1 MAIIQIPIGGRPV
14 TVDVPDFAMEET
26 QKDVKS
32 AIQDL
37 VTTMG
42 GVVSKLDD
50 TSPGDMAIKGAVDD
64 LKGYQR
70 MWNETKS
77 NVRDSKLAKNVG
89 RSSALGFTQALS
101 KPGMT
106 TNLMKSLGLGAMATS
121 FGMVTGLAKELSATF
136 SFAGSVGLS
145 FGADTLAYAEKLSD
159 TGLQLDQFG
168 NIIAQNLPVFRELGD
183 SVDGGSKVFV
193 DVLKDFRGATKDF
206 GYFGMA
212 SDEMGQFLAE
222 ELDVRRKS
230 MNAEELRLYVQQ
242 DLTNAMRDNFIEQEK
257 MAKITGQNVRE
268 RIRAQMAAKSD
279 VIMQASMAGMTD
291 DQRRQVD
298 AVMGNFTKELGPIGQ
313 ELQKAVIQELAMP
326 GGGFINTRLGEI
338 VAKDQSG
345 KMLEIF
351 EMSVAAIQGGGAN
364 TQASSNN
371 IAQAIQDFRG
381 SGQNNFFAQ
390 LAITGDQT
398 MKDLLTMSTNIAEV
412 EKEIADK
419 RQELMSAENVQRQN
433 HVNAMRALTAEL
445 DVQQAK
451 EANIAMRTILGIAGG
466 EENLVKGLRDFTNN
480 ASKILSDPLTKGF
493 FSGFGELVGSVTV
506 QPFMNMMAGRADE
519 FEQLFILGMFG
530 QASGVLPDS
539 VANALQMP
547 QRAEALLQGTDV
559 FFKEAFKDYVTD
571 EEVPIDPRDPN
582 GPKKTVKKFN
592 YDKFMEDKGG
602 VFINGSTQFFSS
614 MTESFKKA
622 IVSMLPNVNPGG

>member
-14 TVDVPDFAMEET
+14 TVDVPDFAMEST
-26 QKDVKS
+26 QQDVKS

-50 TSPGDMAIKGAVDD
+50 TSTGDMAIKGAVDD
-64 LKGYQR
+64 LKGYQK

-77 NVRDSKLAKNVG
+77 GVRDSKLAQNIG
-89 RSSALGFTQALS
+89 RSSALGMTQALA

-106 TNLMKSLGLGAMATS
+106 TNLMKSLGLGALATS
-121 FGMVTGLAKELSATF
+121 LGMVTGLGKELSATF
-136 SFAGSVGLS
+136 SFAGSVGLN
-145 FGADTLAYAEKLSD
+145 FGKDTLKTAENLSD
-159 TGLQLDQFG
+159 VGLQLDQFG
-168 NIIAQNLPVFRELGD
+168 NIIAQNLPVFRELGA
-183 SVDGGSKVFV
+183 SVDDGSNVFV
-193 DVLKDFRGATKDF
+193 DVLKDFRSATKDF

-230 MNAEELRLYVQQ
+230 MDAEELRLYVQQ
-242 DLTNAMRDNFIEQEK
+242 DLTNAMRDNFVEQEK

-268 RIRAQMAAKSD
+268 RVRAQMAAKSD
-279 VIMQASMAGMTD
+279 VIMQASMAGMTEE
-291 DQRRQVD
+291 QRRQVD
-298 AVMGNFTKELGPIGQ
+298 AVMGNFTQELGPIGQ

-338 VAKDQSG
+338 IAKDQSG
-345 KMLEIF
+345 KLADIF
-351 EMSVAAIQGGGAN
+351 EMSVAAIQGGGPN
-364 TQASSNN
+364 VQASSNN

-381 SGQNNFFAQ
+381 SGQNQFFAQ

-398 MKDLLTMSTNIAEV
+398 MRDLLTMSTNIAEV

-419 RQELMSAENVQRQN
+419 RQELMSAENIQRQK
-433 HVNAMRALTAEL
+433 HVNMMRAITAEL
-445 DVQQAK
+445 DVQAAK

-466 EENLVKGLRDFTNN
+466 EDNLVEGLRDFTKS

-506 QPFMNMMAGRADE
+506 QPFMNMMAGKADE
-519 FEQLFILGMFG
+519 FEKFFILGMFG

-539 VANALQMP
+539 VANTMMFP
-547 QRAEALLQGTDV
+547 QRGEALLQGTDV
-559 FFKEAFKDYVTD
+559 FFKEAFKDYVVD
-571 EEVPIDPRDPN
+571 EEVAIDPNKPEL
-582 GPKKTVKKFN
+582 GTKTVKKFD
-592 YDKFMEDKGG
+592 YDKFMRDKGNL
-602 VFINGSTQFFSS
+602 FINGSTQFFTS
-614 MTESFKKA
+614 MTDSFKKA
-622 IVSMLPNVNPGG
+622 ITSLMPNTNNSG

>member
-14 TVDVPDFAMEET
+14 TVDVPDFAMEST
-26 QKDVKS
+26 QQDVKN

-42 GVVSKLDD
+42 GVVSKIDD
-50 TSPGDMAIKGAVDD
+50 TSSGDMAIKGAVDD
-64 LKGYQR
+64 LTSYQR
-70 MWNETKS
+70 SWNETKS
-77 NVRDSKLAKNVG
+77 RVRDSKLAQNVG
-89 RSSALGFTQALS
+89 RSSALGMTQALA

-121 FGMVTGLAKELSATF
+121 LGMVTGLGKELAATF
-136 SFAGSVGLS
+136 SFAGSVGLN
-145 FGADTLAYAEKLSD
+145 FGQDTLKTAENLSD
-159 TGLQLDQFG
+159 VGLQLDQFG
-168 NIIAQNLPVFRELGD
+168 NIIAQNLPVFRELGAN
-183 SVDGGSKVFV
+183 VDDGSNVFV

-222 ELDVRRKS
+222 ELEVRRKS
-230 MNAEELRLYVQQ
+230 MDAEQLRLYVQE
-242 DLTNAMRDNFIEQEK
+242 DLTQAMKDNFIEQEK
-257 MAKITGQNVRE
+257 MARITGQNVRE
-268 RIRAQMAAKSD
+268 RVRAQMAAKSD

-291 DQRRQVD
+291 EQRKQVD

-338 VAKDQSG
+338 IAKDQSG
-345 KMLEIF
+345 KLADIF
-351 EMSVAAIQGGGAN
+351 EMSVAAIQGGGSN
-364 TQASSNN
+364 VEASSNN

-398 MKDLLTMSTNIAEV
+398 MKDLLTMSTNIVEV
-412 EKEIADK
+412 EKEIHEK
-419 RQELMSAENVQRQN
+419 RAELMTAENQARME
-433 HVNAMRALTAEL
+433 HVYAMRAMTAEL

-451 EANIAMRTILGIAGG
+451 EANVAMRTILGIAGG
-466 EENLVKGLRDFTNN
+466 EDNLVKGLRDFTES

-506 QPFMNMMAGRADE
+506 QPFMKMMSGNADE
-519 FEQLFILGMFG
+519 FEKLFILGMFG
-530 QASGVLPDS
+530 QASGVLPDQ
-539 VANALQMP
+539 VANALMFG
-547 QRAEALLQGTDV
+547 QRAEALVQGSNK
-559 FFKEAFKDYVTD
+559 FFETAFKDYMEEV
-571 EEVPIDPRDPN
+571 EVPIDPRDPD

-592 YDKFMEDKGG
+592 YDKFIADKGNM
-602 VFINGSTQFFSS
+602 FINGSAQYFTS
-614 MTESFKKA
+614 MTDAF
-622 IVSMLPNVNPGG
+622 VNALQQAGNIIKTS